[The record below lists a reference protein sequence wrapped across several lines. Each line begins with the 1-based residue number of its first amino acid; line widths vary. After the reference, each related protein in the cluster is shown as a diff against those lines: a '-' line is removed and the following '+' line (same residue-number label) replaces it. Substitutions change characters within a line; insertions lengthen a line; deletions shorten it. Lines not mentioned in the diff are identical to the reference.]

1 MLEGVLFM
9 KGKCIMA
16 HSLAPQH
23 LLIQPCV
30 VVEGQIYNLYMGST
44 AFEQSKQSISMERIR
59 HAPHSE
65 QVCFVTVGSSKV
77 LVHIIRSLPN
87 PDDYQKMLQS
97 MVDGVIEKLDWT
109 EFSRLVKKK
118 TRIPQLPGVSKPTVQ
133 CWHDFEH
140 DVLFTL
146 DADIARVLIE
156 ILNAEKV
163 EA

>member
-1 MLEGVLFM
+1 
-9 KGKCIMA
+9 MA

-23 LLIQPCV
+23 LLIQRCV
-30 VVEGQIYNLYMGST
+30 VVEGHQIYNQYMGST
-44 AFEQSKQSISMERIR
+44 AFEEGKQSVSMERIK

-65 QVCFVTVGSSKV
+65 HVCVVTVGSAEV
-77 LVHIIRSLPN
+77 LVYIIGSLPN
-87 PDDYQKMLQS
+87 LGDYQTMLQS
-97 MVDGVIEKLDWT
+97 MVDGVIKKLDWT
-109 EFSRLVKKK
+109 EFSRLVREKAE
-118 TRIPQLPGVSKPTVQ
+118 IPQLSGVSKQTVQ

-146 DADIARVLIE
+146 DPDIARVLIE

>member
-23 LLIQPCV
+23 LLIQRCV
-30 VVEGQIYNLYMGST
+30 VENGQIYNQYMGST
-44 AFEQSKQSISMERIR
+44 AFEQGEQSVSMERIR
-59 HAPHSE
+59 YAPHSE
-65 QVCFVTVGSSKV
+65 HVCVVTVGSV
-77 LVHIIRSLPN
+77 QVPVYIIGSLPN
-87 PDDYQKMLQS
+87 LGDYQKMLQS
-97 MVDGVIEKLDWT
+97 MVDGVIKKLDWT
-109 EFSRLVKKK
+109 EFKRLVKEKAE
-118 TRIPQLPGVSKPTVQ
+118 IPQLSGVSKQTVQ

-146 DADIARVLIE
+146 DADTAKVLIE

>member
-1 MLEGVLFM
+1 
-9 KGKCIMA
+9 MA

-23 LLIQPCV
+23 LLIQRCV
-30 VVEGQIYNLYMGST
+30 VVEGQIYNLNMGST
-44 AFEQSKQSISMERIR
+44 AFEQGKQSVSMDRIR

-65 QVCFVTVGSSKV
+65 HVCVVTVGPSKV
-77 LVHIIRSLPN
+77 SVHIIGSLPN
-87 PDDYQKMLQS
+87 LGDYQTMLQS
-97 MVDGVIEKLDWT
+97 MVDGVIKKLDWT
-109 EFSRLVKKK
+109 EFSRLVREKAE
-118 TRIPQLPGVSKPTVQ
+118 ILQLSGVSKQTVQ

-146 DADIARVLIE
+146 DADIAKVLIE